1 MVNIKSLEQ
10 TEWILREPRSGTRM
24 LFELHHIGQYLRQRH
39 LKMELNQTGAIR
51 SMVSSI
57 GISCLSE
64 PCIAN
69 ELVQGDLVQLTENP

>member
-10 TEWILREPRSGTRM
+10 TEWILREPRSGTPM
-24 LFELHHIGQYLRQRH
+24 LFELHIGQYFRQRH

-51 SMVSSI
+51 RMVSSI